1 MGLDGMMRYVNRVL
15 QPGETVVYAARLHGL
30 IYLRAVVLFVVAA
43 GFAIASQWVT
53 GNGYG
58 YYALLIAAAL
68 VALLAVSSWLRAW
81 IQRTT
86 TELVITDLRVIYKS
100 GLFGRHTIEM
110 NRAKIESV
118 DVDQSLPGRIFG
130 YGTIILR
137 GTGGSLEPMRNIS
150 NPLDFRSQI
159 TAR

>member
-1 MGLDGMMRYVNRVL
+1 MRYVNRVL

-30 IYLRAVVLFVVAA
+30 IYLRAVVFVVVAA
-43 GFAIASQWVT
+43 GFALASQWVT
-53 GNGYG
+53 GNGQL
-58 YYALLIAAAL
+58 ALLIAAGL
-68 VALLAVSSWLRAW
+68 VLLLAISSGLRAW
-81 IQRTT
+81 VRRAT

-130 YGTIILR
+130 YGTITLR
-137 GTGGSLEPMRNIS
+137 GIGGSLEPMRNIS